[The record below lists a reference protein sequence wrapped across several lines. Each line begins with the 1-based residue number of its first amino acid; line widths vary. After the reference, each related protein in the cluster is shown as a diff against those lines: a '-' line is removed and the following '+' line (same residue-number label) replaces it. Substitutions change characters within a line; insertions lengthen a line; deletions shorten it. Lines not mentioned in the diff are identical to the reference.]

1 MASIRKE
8 TFLEVPADR
17 VWDAL
22 RDVGEVHRRLAPGF
36 VTQCRL
42 KGNARAVTFGNGLAV
57 RELIVDL
64 DDKAQ
69 RLAYSAR
76 SAQLE
81 HHHASFQVFDAGHGR
96 CRLVWIADVLPHEA
110 AKLVGAMMEA
120 GAAVMQ
126 KTLEAA

>member
-8 TFLEVPADR
+8 TFLEVPSDR

-42 KGNARAVTFGNGLAV
+42 EGNARAVTFGNGLAV

-81 HHHASFQVFDAGHGR
+81 HHHASFQVFDAGNGR

-110 AKLVGAMMEA
+110 AKLVGAMMEE